1 MKILSS
7 FPFFYNSNAI
17 PTCALLDAGRRI
29 EKKIGITLVMRDQGY
44 PYQNFVRKNFQPD
57 WCMPASKSDTH
68 MTERLQSDINVKQNS
83 WPS

>member
-7 FPFFYNSNAI
+7 FPYFYNSNAI

-29 EKKIGITLVMRDQGY
+29 EKKKGITLVMRDQGY

-57 WCMPASKSDTH
+57 
-68 MTERLQSDINVKQNS
+68 
-83 WPS
+83 